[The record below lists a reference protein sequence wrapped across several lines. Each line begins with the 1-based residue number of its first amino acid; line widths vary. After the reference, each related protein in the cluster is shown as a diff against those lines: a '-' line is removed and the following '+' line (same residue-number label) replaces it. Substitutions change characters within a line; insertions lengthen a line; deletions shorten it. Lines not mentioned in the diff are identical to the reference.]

1 MNDEPRFKAF
11 VAIGDSFTE
20 GMNDIR
26 ADGSMRGWA
35 DRLAGRLGDQNPNFR
50 YANLAVR
57 GKLLRQIE
65 DEQLPVALAAGA
77 DLFSIAGGGNDI
89 LRPRA
94 DIDALA
100 EDFERIVLR
109 LRATGARVLMF
120 TGFDPTAPILRLARG
135 RAAIYNSHLRQIATR
150 TGADLVEMWALTSLR
165 TSGAFSD
172 DRLHLT
178 APAHER
184 VARLAAATLGV
195 ATDDPY
201 EPLAAAPPA
210 TRMDDW
216 RWAREHLYPWLKR
229 HARGRSS
236 GDELTAKRPNL
247 DAVGD

>member
-1 MNDEPRFKAF
+1 MNDASAFNAF

-20 GMNDIR
+20 GMNDVR
-26 ADGSMRGWA
+26 PDGRMRGWA
-35 DRLAGRLGDQNPNFR
+35 DRLADRLADQNPEFR

-57 GKLLRQIE
+57 GKLLQQIR
-65 DEQLPVALAAGA
+65 DEQLPTALTSGA

-100 EDFERIVLR
+100 DTFEQLVGQ

-120 TGFDPTAPILRLARG
+120 TGFDPTAPVLRLARG

-150 TGADLVEMWALTSLR
+150 TGADLVELWSLASLR
-165 TSGAFSD
+165 TQGAFSD

-178 APAHER
+178 SVAHER
-184 VARLAAATLGV
+184 VARLAAVTLGLQ
-195 ATDDPY
+195 AEDPY
-201 EPLAAAPPA
+201 EPFTPAPAP
-210 TRMDDW
+210 TRRDDL
-216 RWAREHLYPWLKR
+216 RWAREHLYPWVKR
-229 HARGRSS
+229 HARGQSS
-236 GDELTAKRPNL
+236 GDALTAKRPHL